1 MRYSAAIFAIATMVA
16 APAFG
21 GGFSVSEQSGK
32 ATGQGGAVTASV
44 SDSSA
49 MFYNIAGL
57 SKVTDLHLTI
67 GTNAILTRG
76 SFTQAVSDDLVSVE
90 SNNPVGI
97 VPSLYAGYKV
107 SDQFAL
113 GFAFFNTWGSTVYM
127 PKNGTN
133 SAGEAVPNPQADVA
147 RKTALKTPTVSLGVS
162 WSDDEFIEGLAVGAS
177 VDAMMGTLYSYR
189 NLYFGEDLAKVEINA
204 SAMAVGARFGFQ
216 YDSPDSEGL
225 SAGISLKLPMT
236 LNFTGDADFDMM
248 GTSPSSAD
256 YRAAL
261 PPDGDA
267 SGTLTLPMVL
277 NIGMSDV
284 IMDGDLKISAEVALT
299 HWESY
304 EELRFTLPDG
314 SDAVTPKNWYNTA
327 TYRFGAEYK
336 AAEGIF
342 IRGGYVFDMT
352 PVPSATLD
360 SSLIDMDRHFVTAGV
375 GATFGDVTIDFASMY
390 KLPTGKRWSRTQLGA
405 DLAEYELEALVVA
418 LHVGYQF
425 NFADG
430 GSGDGEAEAA
440 AE

>member
-44 SDSSA
+44 SDSAA
-49 MFYNIAGL
+49 MYYNIAGL

-67 GTNAILTRG
+67 GTNAILTRA
-76 SFTQAVSDDLVSVE
+76 SFQQEVSGDLISGE

-97 VPSLYAGYKV
+97 VPSLYAAYKV

-127 PKNGTN
+127 PKSVTN
-133 SAGEAVPNPQADVA
+133 SAGESVPNPQADVA

-162 WSDDEFIEGLAVGAS
+162 WSDDEFIEGLALGAS

-204 SAMAVGARFGFQ
+204 SALAVGARFGFQ

-225 SAGISLKLPMT
+225 SAGMSVKLPMT

-248 GTSPSSAD
+248 GTSPSAAD

-261 PPDGDA
+261 PPDGEA
-267 SGTLTLPMVL
+267 SGSLTLPFVL
-277 NIGMSDV
+277 NVAISDV
-284 IMDGDLKISAEVALT
+284 LMDGDLRISAEVALT

-314 SDAVTPKNWYNTA
+314 TDAATAKNWNNTA

-336 AAEGIF
+336 AAENIMV
-342 IRGGYVFDMT
+342 RAGYVFDMT

-360 SSLIDMDRHFVTAGV
+360 TSLVDMDRHFVTAGL
-375 GATFGDVTIDFASMY
+375 GATFGDVTIDFAGMY
-390 KLPTGKRWSRTQLGA
+390 KVPTGKRWSRTQLGVY
-405 DLAEYELEALVVA
+405 LAEYDLEALVVA
-418 LHVGYQF
+418 LHFGYQF

-430 GSGDGEAEAA
+430 GSGDGEAA
-440 AE
+440 AEAE

>member
-32 ATGQGGAVTASV
+32 ATGQGGAITASV
-44 SDSSA
+44 SDSAA
-49 MFYNIAGL
+49 MYYNIAGL
-57 SKVTDLHLTI
+57 SNVSGLHLTL
-67 GTNAILTRG
+67 GSNAILSRG
-76 SFTQAVSDDLVSVE
+76 SFSQEVSGDLVSGE

-97 VPSLYAGYKV
+97 VPSLYAAYKV
-107 SDQFAL
+107 SDEFVL

-127 PKNGTN
+127 PKNVTN
-133 SAGEAVPNPQADVA
+133 SAGESVPNPQADVA
-147 RKTALKTPTVSLGVS
+147 RKTALKTPTVSLGVA
-162 WSDDEFIEGLAVGAS
+162 WNANEVIEGLSLGAS
-177 VDAMMGTLYSYR
+177 VDAMLGTLYSYR

-204 SAMAVGARFGFQ
+204 SAFTVGARFGFMYQ
-216 YDSPDSEGL
+216 SPDSDGL
-225 SAGISLKLPMT
+225 SAGMSLKLPMK
-236 LNFTGDADFDMM
+236 LNFSGDADFDMM
-248 GTSPSSAD
+248 GGGANAPD

-267 SGTLTLPMVL
+267 SGSLTLPLVL

-284 IMDGDLKISAEVALT
+284 ILDGALRISAEVALT

-314 SDAVTPKNWYNTA
+314 TDAATPKNWNNTA
-327 TYRFGAEYK
+327 TYRFGLEYK
-336 AAEGIF
+336 ATESVMV
-342 IRGGYVFDMT
+342 RGGYVFDMT
-352 PVPSATLD
+352 PIPSATLD
-360 SSLIDMDRHFVTAGV
+360 TSLIDMDRHFVTAGV
-375 GATFGDVTIDFASMY
+375 GATFGDITIDFAGMY
-390 KLPTGKRWSRTQLGA
+390 KLPTGKRWSRTQLGV
-405 DLAEYELEALVVA
+405 DLAEYELEALVIA

-430 GSGDGEAEAA
+430 GSGDAEAA